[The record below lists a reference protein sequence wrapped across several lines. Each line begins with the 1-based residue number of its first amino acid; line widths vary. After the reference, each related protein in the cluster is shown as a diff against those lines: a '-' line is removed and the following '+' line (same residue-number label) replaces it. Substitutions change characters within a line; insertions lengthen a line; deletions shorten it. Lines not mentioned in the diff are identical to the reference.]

1 MPRSVAV
8 RKECQQKVIDRLDG
22 QYLSQQD
29 LADHLE
35 ISQGTV
41 SKFINLQPV
50 DRPIFIK
57 ICAALGIEDW
67 RSIAAPPMRKQA
79 DEAENDD
86 FEELTTAPTP
96 APSPSNYLEYPE
108 GLIALTSSFYVERP
122 PVEKYCFEEIRK
134 PASLICIK
142 APQKMGKSSL
152 LMRIIQEA
160 KNQGDATVVINFE
173 LGEKEFFSNLSTF
186 LRWVCDRIIL
196 ELSKENPALGAELL
210 NKLDAHWKFAQS
222 FGAKVAVKDYF
233 ERYLLPQLKQPL
245 TLALEEVEI
254 LFEYPGIYK
263 DFFGLLRIM
272 HQEGSQQEIW
282 QKLRLVIVHSTE
294 AYIPMNI
301 NQSPF
306 NVGLP
311 VELPEFTPE
320 QALDLAKRHQL
331 QWSDTEVQQLRAM
344 IGGHPF
350 LVRLALYKI
359 AYQKVSLTHLL
370 ETAPTTTGIYSNHLR
385 HLGLIL
391 TQQSELGT
399 AMKEVVNATSSAKF
413 SDAVRYKLKALGLVN
428 LFNDEVKPRNELYR
442 QYFQN
447 F

>member
-1 MPRSVAV
+1 M
-8 RKECQQKVIDRLDG
+8 
-22 QYLSQQD
+22 
-29 LADHLE
+29 
-35 ISQGTV
+35 
-41 SKFINLQPV
+41 
-50 DRPIFIK
+50 
-57 ICAALGIEDW
+57 
-67 RSIAAPPMRKQA
+67 
-79 DEAENDD
+79 
-86 FEELTTAPTP
+86 
-96 APSPSNYLEYPE
+96 
-108 GLIALTSSFYVERP
+108 
-122 PVEKYCFEEIRK
+122 EKYCFDEIRK
-134 PASLICIK
+134 PGSLICIK

-152 LMRIIQEA
+152 LTRIIQQA

-173 LGEKEFFSNLSTF
+173 LGEKQFFSNLSTF
-186 LRWVCDRIIL
+186 LRWVCDRIIS
-196 ELSKENPALGAELL
+196 ELSKENQALGTELL
-210 NKLDAHWKFAQS
+210 NKLDAHWQFAQS
-222 FGAKVAVKDYF
+222 FGGKVAVKDYF
-233 ERYLLPQLKQPL
+233 ERYLLPQLNQPL

-311 VELPEFTPE
+311 VELLEFTSA
-320 QALDLAKRHQL
+320 QVLDLAKRYQL
-331 QWSDTEVQQLRAM
+331 QWSDTEVQQLQAM

-350 LVRLALYKI
+350 LVRLALYKV
-359 AYQKVSLTHLL
+359 AHQEVSLTHLL
-370 ETAPTTTGIYSNHLR
+370 ETAPTATGIYSNHLR

-391 TQQSELGT
+391 TEQSELGT
-399 AMKEVVNATSSAKF
+399 AMKEVVNGTSTAKF
-413 SDAVRYKLKALGLVN
+413 SDPVRYKLKALGLVN
-428 LFNDEVKPRNELYR
+428 LFNDQVTPRNELYR

>member
-1 MPRSVAV
+1 
-8 RKECQQKVIDRLDG
+8 L
-22 QYLSQQD
+22 
-29 LADHLE
+29 
-35 ISQGTV
+35 
-41 SKFINLQPV
+41 
-50 DRPIFIK
+50 
-57 ICAALGIEDW
+57 
-67 RSIAAPPMRKQA
+67 
-79 DEAENDD
+79 
-86 FEELTTAPTP
+86 
-96 APSPSNYLEYPE
+96 
-108 GLIALTSSFYVERP
+108 
-122 PVEKYCFEEIRK
+122 
-134 PASLICIK
+134 
-142 APQKMGKSSL
+142 
-152 LMRIIQEA
+152 
-160 KNQGDATVVINFE
+160 
-173 LGEKEFFSNLSTF
+173 
-186 LRWVCDRIIL
+186 CDRIIL
-196 ELSKENPALGAELL
+196 ELSKENPALGTELL

-222 FGAKVAVKDYF
+222 FGGKVAVKDYF
-233 ERYLLPQLKQPL
+233 ERYLLPQLNQPL
-245 TLALEEVEI
+245 TLALEEVEV

-306 NVGLP
+306 NVDLT

-320 QALDLAKRHQL
+320 QVLDLAKRHQL

-359 AYQKVSLTHLL
+359 AYQEVSLTHLL
-370 ETAPTTTGIYSNHLR
+370 ETALTGTGIYSNHLR

-399 AMKEVVNATSSAKF
+399 AMKEVVNATSSVKF